1 MRPQSQICRR
11 SRGNDFMHDP
21 HLALLTRLD
30 ELDAYT
36 HNVLHQF
43 PKLER
48 HLLCAD
54 MRATMGKLLRLV
66 VVAWKRRQKSST
78 LFELDVEVEVF
89 RGLIRKAHRLG
100 YINVNRLDIWMRHT
114 NEIGRMIGAW
124 IKSEGGSA

>member
-1 MRPQSQICRR
+1 M
-11 SRGNDFMHDP
+11 
-21 HLALLTRLD
+21 
-30 ELDAYT
+30 DAYT